1 MTNYPLAWPAD
12 WPRKNDAQ
20 RADARFGRKDRRT
33 VNYTNGASSSYT
45 TTKALTVSDGVNR
58 VLDELGRLGG
68 RPGFTVISA
77 NVAVRLDACRVLDSV
92 SRPTPAPPS
101 TGRTEPAR
109 RGAVMKRLI
118 ETTLDGEA
126 GCILSDCEQ
135 YRYRLWRQWDDSRP
149 ALGFIMLNPST
160 ADHQVNDP
168 TITRCMQRAQAGKYG
183 RLEVVNLFPL
193 RSTDPDGLLAHAEPL
208 GREDTAN
215 GAIMDAIDRCSRVIC
230 AWGAHKAAPARAVE
244 VLRII
249 RMCGRGNLLYHLGLN
264 QDGTPKHPLYV
275 AAKTRPA
282 RFTVNSA

>member
-1 MTNYPLAWPAD
+1 MTNYPLAWPAG

-45 TTKALTVSDGVNR
+45 TTKAL
-58 VLDELGRLGG
+58 
-68 RPGFTVISA
+68 P
-77 NVAVRLDACRVLDSV
+77 
-92 SRPTPAPPS
+92 
-101 TGRTEPAR
+101 R